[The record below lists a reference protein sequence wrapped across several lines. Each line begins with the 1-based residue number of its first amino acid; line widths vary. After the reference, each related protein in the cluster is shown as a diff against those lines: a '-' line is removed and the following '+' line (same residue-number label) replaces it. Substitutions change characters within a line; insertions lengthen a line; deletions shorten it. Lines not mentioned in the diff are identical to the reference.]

1 MALVRP
7 YRVIV
12 FTQSQHTT
20 GKGKRQRTRTIGSA
34 YVSWSPFQ
42 HCGQEARLP
51 DAGSFLYPGFLRA
64 RQAAQLALR
73 LPGTHQVS
81 VRTDQDTPVYRY
93 FKHADG
99 TVTGYA
105 DGRDE

>member
-42 HCGQEARLP
+42 RCGQEARLP

-64 RQAAQLALR
+64 QEAAKLALR